1 MCTVIPDLLLL
12 LALLA
17 LPAICG
23 GGLYLFFLRH
33 RLHLGSRHR
42 GMRLVA
48 GNLLVLLFFLSLAL
62 LAGELYYRIV
72 VDTTEAAALTR
83 TTERWL
89 ERHYRRNGWGMRDS
103 VEYRDAIP
111 AGQRRVTFLGDSF
124 TVGLGV
130 ADVED
135 RFVNR
140 VRARRPDWDVHM
152 LADFG
157 WQTGDELANPH
168 LNRPT
173 YQLDCVALVYCLN
186 DAADL
191 NHDLNAYVQSVAD
204 SAPRPG
210 YLARHSYLLDQLF
223 WRTVERGID
232 AGRYH
237 ELMIRGYSGPQWAAQ
252 VERLRRLRDLVARRG
267 GRLVAVTFP
276 FFNDPWTEYPYA
288 GVHRAL
294 AGAWT
299 DLGVP
304 HLDLLGT
311 FASHPPETL
320 VVNPRDA
327 HPNELAHALAA
338 DALVPFLDRELA
350 ATVYDAPEP

>member
-1 MCTVIPDLLLL
+1 MIPDLLLL

-23 GGLYLFFLRH
+23 GGLYLFFVRH

-42 GMRLVA
+42 GLRLVA
-48 GNLLVLLFFLSLAL
+48 GNLLVLLLLLSLAL
-62 LAGELYYRIV
+62 LGGELFYRFV

-83 TTERWL
+83 TTQRWL

-111 AGQRRVTFLGDSF
+111 AGGRRVTFLGDSF

-135 RFVNR
+135 RFVNL
-140 VRARRPDWDVHM
+140 VRARRPGWDVHM

-157 WQTGDELANPH
+157 WQTGDELANPT
-168 LNRPT
+168 LQSPS
-173 YQLDCVALVYCLN
+173 YELDCVALVYCLN

-191 NHDLNAYVQSVAD
+191 NRDLNAYVQSVAD

-223 WRTVERGID
+223 WRTVERKITP
-232 AGRYH
+232 ARYH
-237 ELMIRGYSGPQWAAQ
+237 ELMIRGYGGSPWAAQ
-252 VERLRRLRDLVARRG
+252 VDRLRRLRDLVGQRG
-267 GRLVAVTFP
+267 GRLVAITFP
-276 FFNDPWTEYPYA
+276 FFNDPWTAYPYA
-288 GVHRAL
+288 DVHRTLDA
-294 AGAWT
+294 AWAE
-299 DLGVP
+299 LGVP
-304 HLDLLGT
+304 HLDLLDT
-311 FASHPPETL
+311 YRDHPPESL
-320 VVNPRDA
+320 VVNPRDT
-327 HPNELAHALAA
+327 HPNERAHALAA
-338 DALVPFLDRELA
+338 NAMLPFLDRELA
-350 ATVYDAPEP
+350 APRVYHAPQP